1 KARQEQQAEVH
12 RRFENQRE
20 DLMEKA
26 TADLRRRFEKAAPVE
41 GRVVRA
47 EEAGELVSKFRS
59 LIRKGNLMELLSCGA
74 LLDSNDGMWEALN
87 GMSYEYRGAK
97 RSAVL
102 DHQVHVQSG
111 KSWAAVTLRVDSGP
125 GSSPSYPMYLL
136 VATEEGP
143 RIVVDVGLRLATNK
157 GREVLNERVW
167 ERIDLFLE
175 EEESALVRLLF
186 ERHVARSKTDLDAW
200 MKSNTMDQGP

>member
-1 KARQEQQAEVH
+1 
-12 RRFENQRE
+12 
-20 DLMEKA
+20 
-26 TADLRRRFEKAAPVE
+26 
-41 GRVVRA
+41 
-47 EEAGELVSKFRS
+47 
-59 LIRKGNLMELLSCGA
+59 MELLSCGA
-74 LLDSNDGMWEALN
+74 LLDSNDGIWEALN

-136 VATEEGP
+136 VATGEGP